1 MLEAKSLSRLR
12 RVSVVSN
19 KDIIMLP
26 NLNKEHIRART
37 LHFNCSRLQRIG
49 NKFFIK
55 LQHIQVLD
63 LTGSIVQSIPDCI
76 GSLIHLRLL
85 DLDSTDISYLPES
98 IGSLVN
104 LQILNLQKCDALDK
118 LPWAITRLS
127 SLRRLGLDGTP
138 INLVP
143 KGIGRLEFLNDLE
156 GFPTC
161 GGIQNSTRMQDGWNL
176 NELYPLLQLRQ
187 LDMIKLERAAPGS
200 SDLVLINKKYLKTLR
215 LRCTKGM
222 DELYSEEDVSN
233 VEKIFELLIPPQ
245 NLEDLGIKGFF
256 GQRYPTW
263 LGTTHL
269 SSLKYLNLIDCK
281 SFAQLPSIGQL
292 PNLEYLRVDGAT
304 AVTKIGPEILGLRVD
319 DSGTTEFISFP
330 KLEALFI
337 EDLPNW
343 EEWTFDAEEDDETI
357 AGKEGREVGVAVKQ
371 KYEARTPKMRL
382 LPCLKILGIV
392 RCPKLK
398 ALPRQLGQEAVSLKE
413 LVLIFA
419 GSIKFVEDNTFLSDV
434 LSISFCEGLERISN
448 LPQVRQMRVHGCPNL
463 RCVEKLD
470 NLLQL
475 WLSED
480 MQETSTRWVPGLQQQ
495 HHGTDL
501 DIYKWSDGD
510 D

>member
-1 MLEAKSLSRLR
+1 M
-12 RVSVVSN
+12 
-19 KDIIMLP
+19 
-26 NLNKEHIRART
+26 
-37 LHFNCSRLQRIG
+37 
-49 NKFFIK
+49 
-55 LQHIQVLD
+55 
-63 LTGSIVQSIPDCI
+63 
-76 GSLIHLRLL
+76 
-85 DLDSTDISYLPES
+85 
-98 IGSLVN
+98 
-104 LQILNLQKCDALDK
+104 
-118 LPWAITRLS
+118 
-127 SLRRLGLDGTP
+127 
-138 INLVP
+138 
-143 KGIGRLEFLNDLE
+143 EFLNDLE

-176 NELYPLLQLRQ
+176 NDVYPFLQLRQ

-398 ALPRQLGQEAVSLKE
+398 ALPRQLGQEVVSLKE

-475 WLSED
+475 WLSDD
-480 MQETSTRWVPGLQQQ
+480 MQETSTRWVPGHQQQ
-495 HHGTDL
+495 HHGKDL